1 MSDSLIFRII
11 EIKKDNAIKLF
22 NYADAAK
29 AIELMLNNYAAFL
42 SEDKTNELKNELKIW
57 SALKDE
63 PAQKITKTQQQVI
76 KMSQDKAGLK
86 NLGISFSKDT
96 IPFIFDTGANIS
108 TVTKSTAQKMNMK
121 LIPVDIEVGSITG
134 GTVNAQLGISMEF
147 KLGDIE
153 IHNAVFLVFNDSS
166 LYFPHIE
173 YQINGILGF
182 PVIEALEEIQIT
194 QDDYFIIPESN
205 TNRNFKKNMDFD
217 ELTPLIY
224 IDQMHFTFNTG
235 ADKSMLY
242 STYYHKNKESIDENY
257 QLTKLKYG
265 GAGGV
270 VETEGFNID
279 FRFQLAEENIS
290 LPETMLLIRPR
301 KSEEKVYGNIG
312 QDVIGHFNRMTI
324 NFKQMFIK
332 FDEPVSVLDEGLN

>member
-1 MSDSLIFRII
+1 
-11 EIKKDNAIKLF
+11 
-22 NYADAAK
+22 
-29 AIELMLNNYAAFL
+29 
-42 SEDKTNELKNELKIW
+42 
-57 SALKDE
+57 
-63 PAQKITKTQQQVI
+63 
-76 KMSQDKAGLK
+76 MSQDKAGLK

-134 GTVNAQLGISMEF
+134 GTVNAQLGISKEF

-166 LYFPHIE
+166 LYFPHID

-205 TNRNFKKNMDFD
+205 TNRNFKKNMAFD
-217 ELTPLIY
+217 ELTPLIN
-224 IDQMHFTFNTG
+224 IDDMHFTFETR

-242 STYYHKNKESIDENY
+242 STYYHKNMESIDENY
-257 QLTKLKYG
+257 ELTKLKYG

-270 VETEGFNID
+270 VETEGFNIN
-279 FRFQLAEENIS
+279 FRFQLGEENIS
-290 LPETMLLIRPR
+290 LPETMLLIYPR
-301 KSEEKVYGNIG
+301 KLEEKVCENIG
-312 QDVIGHFNRMTI
+312 QDVIGHFNRRLLT
-324 NFKQMFIK
+324 
-332 FDEPVSVLDEGLN
+332 LNKCSSNLMNHFFC